1 MVFYKGSAS
10 SKISNPSRENKKKH
24 LDTQNSRQD
33 ADRYEIDQQMEES
46 LRQHPALKMK
56 RIEFLKENKNAEI
69 ETKILED

>member
-33 ADRYEIDQQMEES
+33 ADRYEIDQ
-46 LRQHPALKMK
+46 
-56 RIEFLKENKNAEI
+56 
-69 ETKILED
+69 